1 MARCPEPK
9 ADATFQALMDVYS
22 RREIAAAAQVSP
34 RAVAALVASGA
45 ASTLDGE
52 FFDEPEAIRLVRL
65 LRSEPPASA
74 RRPDP
79 SPPDSRLA
87 PDALG
92 AVRRGSAPRALA
104 LAASGTLH
112 TAALTLLAIVSSL
125 GLVDGSAARES
136 TPTAAPSVHLVF
148 VASPGPGGGGGGG
161 GLRQA
166 AIPPPAS
173 LEGRARQTSPV
184 PLRRPPSRPAPARLE
199 MPLRR
204 SAPLDGGPLPPLVAP
219 VVSAASQALD
229 RTGVLSDTSA
239 ATDSRGPG
247 VGAGVGTGAGMG
259 LGEGQGPGL
268 GPGWG
273 GGYGGGPYRPGSG
286 VEPPHLLREVK
297 PRYDEAA
304 RRAGIEGEVVLE
316 VVVRADG
323 TVGDLRVL
331 QGLGGGLDARAA
343 EAVRQWRFAPGLRQG
358 TPVDVIVEVSVEF
371 RLR

>member
-1 MARCPEPK
+1 
-9 ADATFQALMDVYS
+9 MDVYS

-34 RAVAALVASGA
+34 RTVAALAASGA

-65 LRSEPPASA
+65 LRRDPPTSA
-74 RRPDP
+74 AGPDR
-79 SPPDSRLA
+79 SAAESLLI

-92 AVRRGSAPRALA
+92 AVRRAGAPRALA

-112 TAALTLLAIVSSL
+112 TGALTLLAIVSSL
-125 GLVDGSAARES
+125 GLLDGSVARES

-148 VASPGPGGGGGGG
+148 VASSGPGGGGGGG

-166 AIPPPAS
+166 ASPPLAR
-173 LEGRARQTSPV
+173 LEGRARETSPV
-184 PLRRPPSRPAPARLE
+184 PLRPPPSRPAPARLE
-199 MPLRR
+199 MPPHRP
-204 SAPLDGGPLPPLVAP
+204 APLDGEPLPPIVAP

-229 RTGVLSDTSA
+229 RTGVLSNTSA
-239 ATDSRGPG
+239 AADSRGPG
-247 VGAGVGTGAGMG
+247 VGGGVGTGAGTG

-268 GPGWG
+268 GSGWG

-286 VEPPHLLREVK
+286 VEPPRLLREVK
-297 PRYDEAA
+297 PRYAEAA
-304 RRAGIEGEVVLE
+304 RRAGIQGEVVLE

-323 TVGDLRVL
+323 TVGDLRVV
-331 QGLGGGLDARAA
+331 QGLGGGLDERAA
-343 EAVRQWRFAPGLRQG
+343 EAVRQWRFRPGLRQG